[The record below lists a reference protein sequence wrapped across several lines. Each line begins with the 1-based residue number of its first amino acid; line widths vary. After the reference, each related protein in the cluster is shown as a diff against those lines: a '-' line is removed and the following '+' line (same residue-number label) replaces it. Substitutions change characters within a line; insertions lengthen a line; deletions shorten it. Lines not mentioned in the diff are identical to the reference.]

1 METLPDFTDLMVAY
15 QHGAIANRDRYSRW
29 FTKHPTKTMLQTIIE
44 DLSPASTGT
53 QSGFEAYEAGES
65 MTVFD
70 FETFLNNTVAVYVGK
85 QKFFDE
91 ARDAGTLT
99 DKQHTN
105 STELVSRHLAA
116 LVRMG
121 AETLRKDGALLSCNS
136 LNRLEVSLVE
146 GDDMAIEPAQEIL
159 VAAEVEETPA
169 GTTFAVMDAVTGTV
183 NIPNFYKTQA
193 LFPFIVEDVL
203 LRFSETYYSAGS
215 SPEALAT
222 IASHN
227 AEAVEQM
234 NKKFESLTKLFITS
248 TDFLDHLTSKSIAY
262 AAQKKFLKYLL
273 INKAI
278 TKAVYD
284 EYNATVDNFQRNLLE
299 SAARKL
305 ETINVRLA
313 YDNTARLVIERIA

>member
-1 METLPDFTDLMVAY
+1 M
-15 QHGAIANRDRYSRW
+15 
-29 FTKHPTKTMLQTIIE
+29 TI
-44 DLSPASTGT
+44 
-53 QSGFEAYEAGES
+53 
-65 MTVFD
+65 FD
-70 FETFLNNTVAVYVGK
+70 FESFLNNSIAVYVGK
-85 QKFFDE
+85 QKFLDE
-91 ARDAGTLT
+91 AKGAGTIT
-99 DKQHTN
+99 EAQHKN

-116 LVRMG
+116 LVRKG
-121 AETLRKDGALLSCNS
+121 AETLRKDGALLSFNAV
-136 LNRLEVSLVE
+136 NRLEVSLVE

-183 NIPNFYKTQA
+183 NIPNFYKVQA

-203 LRFSETYYSAGS
+203 LRFSETYFSAGS
-215 SPEALAT
+215 NPEALVT

-234 NKKFESLTKLFITS
+234 NKKFDSLTKLFITS

-273 INKAI
+273 ANKFI

-284 EYNATVDNFQRNLLE
+284 EHNATVDNFQRNLLE
-299 SAARKL
+299 SAAAKL
-305 ETINVRLA
+305 ATINVKLS
-313 YDNTARLVIERIA
+313 YDDTARFIIERIA